1 MTANKYNGLPAPA
14 NRLAPS
20 RALAPAS
27 RQTTP
32 NPSAGKA
39 IAVSK
44 HKPPPK
50 WPEAALQPEA
60 AFPPASVL
68 GGDSKRPDP
77 LPKTTCPNTG
87 NRKLGQVV
95 LANGSGR
102 LLS

>member
-32 NPSAGKA
+32 NPSAGTA

-44 HKPPPK
+44 HKPPPN
-50 WPEAALQPEA
+50 WPEA

-77 LPKTTCPNTG
+77 LAKITYPNTG
-87 NRKLGQVV
+87 NRKLGRCLRVHQP
-95 LANGSGR
+95 AEFQR
-102 LLS
+102 